1 MRSLHLKSILNMAGG
16 GLLLISILPFLLL
29 SNYIQPQS
37 DDFAVDAVLK
47 AHGLID
53 AQIEW
58 YLSWTGRYFAHLM
71 VSIIHPLRYGHPEG
85 IGIIAFIWIL
95 LFTFSVWYFV
105 RSFTS
110 IGKSLFPTGLL
121 IAVYCW
127 QIPSPGEAFYWIPS
141 TMSYQLGITLQLLF
155 FGLLN
160 RESISPYRRFL
171 LVLLAILIPGTSE
184 INLLIFLFVLFGII
198 AFRMILRK
206 QISRLFL
213 WLFFAAIIMS
223 LFSLMSPG
231 NSGRAQMIAQNA
243 EATPIQNLPFAIREG
258 LALAKSELL
267 FHFTRSPLLL
277 FTLLLVLIRSSFAIL
292 RNIEPKGWMVLLFWL
307 SALSI
312 YVFLHIPYIYQ
323 TGILHIPGRVSNV
336 IHLYFL
342 IAWSSGILLT
352 SSYLLG
358 HYDFE
363 DKGLILTTTGII
375 LSYCML
381 QLTIPNKIEHAWMD
395 KLTGKA
401 AAYDA
406 AQNERIR
413 FMQSAVGQSV
423 IVSPLS
429 VKPSSIFLVDLE
441 MDPVDWKNQAYA
453 KYYGL
458 KSIQLGD
465 SNKVILP

>member
-1 MRSLHLKSILNMAGG
+1 MVFVMDRQILCPSDGKYHTPIAVWSSRRHRDHRLYLDPVIYVFRLVFRAVIHLNWQITVSNRPADC
-16 GLLLISILPFLLL
+16 GLLLADPLSRGGFLL
-29 SNYIQPQS
+29 
-37 DDFAVDAVLK
+37 D
-47 AHGLID
+47 
-53 AQIEW
+53 
-58 YLSWTGRYFAHLM
+58 
-71 VSIIHPLRYGHPEG
+71 SIHHVVPAGHY
-85 IGIIAFIWIL
+85 
-95 LFTFSVWYFV
+95 T
-105 RSFTS
+105 
-110 IGKSLFPTGLL
+110 PT
-121 IAVYCW
+121 A
-127 QIPSPGEAFYWIPS
+127 
-141 TMSYQLGITLQLLF
+141 F